1 MNPCRMTAADE
12 PDHDD
17 APQAAGTQR
26 IDKWLWFARIIKSRT
41 LAAELVVEGKV
52 RVNRV
57 RATKPSQTVRAG
69 DVLTV
74 TLRGRVDILR
84 VLAPGERRG
93 PPDEARRLYE
103 VLTPEG
109 HRQQGRS
116 AIVVGHLRTRRAP
129 IFVFRRRVDR
139 APSSSRRCSQA
150 KRASGTRPG
159 QVTAPACSYI
169 AIAAAAKHAAHRSG
183 NGPASLA
190 STLTGAR
197 GAG

>member
-1 MNPCRMTAADE
+1 MTPADE
-12 PDHDD
+12 PGDDD

-41 LAAELVVEGKV
+41 LAADLVVEGKV

-57 RATKPSQTVRAG
+57 RATKPSQTVRPG

-103 VLTPEG
+103 VLTPKG
-109 HRQQGRS
+109 TGNPQLKPRGTGNKS
-116 AIVVGHLRTRRAP
+116 DI
-129 IFVFRRRVDR
+129 
-139 APSSSRRCSQA
+139 SS
-150 KRASGTRPG
+150 
-159 QVTAPACSYI
+159 
-169 AIAAAAKHAAHRSG
+169 
-183 NGPASLA
+183 
-190 STLTGAR
+190 
-197 GAG
+197 

>member
-1 MNPCRMTAADE
+1 MTPADE

-41 LAAELVVEGKV
+41 LAADLVVEGKV

-57 RATKPSQTVRAG
+57 RATKPSQTVRPG

-103 VLTPEG
+103 VLTPKG
-109 HRQQGRS
+109 TGNPQLKQRGTGNKS
-116 AIVVGHLRTRRAP
+116 DI
-129 IFVFRRRVDR
+129 
-139 APSSSRRCSQA
+139 SS
-150 KRASGTRPG
+150 
-159 QVTAPACSYI
+159 
-169 AIAAAAKHAAHRSG
+169 
-183 NGPASLA
+183 
-190 STLTGAR
+190 
-197 GAG
+197 

>member
-1 MNPCRMTAADE
+1 MTPADE

-41 LAAELVVEGKV
+41 LAADLVVEGKV

-57 RATKPSQTVRAG
+57 RATKPSQTVRPG

-103 VLTPEG
+103 VLTPKG
-109 HRQQGRS
+109 TGNPQLKPRGTGNKS
-116 AIVVGHLRTRRAP
+116 DI
-129 IFVFRRRVDR
+129 
-139 APSSSRRCSQA
+139 SS
-150 KRASGTRPG
+150 
-159 QVTAPACSYI
+159 
-169 AIAAAAKHAAHRSG
+169 
-183 NGPASLA
+183 
-190 STLTGAR
+190 
-197 GAG
+197 